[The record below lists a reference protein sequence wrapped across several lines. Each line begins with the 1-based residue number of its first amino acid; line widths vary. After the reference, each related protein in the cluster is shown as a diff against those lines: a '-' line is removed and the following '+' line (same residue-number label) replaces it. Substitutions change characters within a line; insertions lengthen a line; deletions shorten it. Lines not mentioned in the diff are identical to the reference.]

1 MKILIIE
8 DEYSL
13 ADAIAEVLKKENFTT
28 NIITD
33 GEEGENEALTNVY
46 DLILLDIMLPNKDGF
61 KILNDLRKEKV
72 DTPIIILTAKSEIND
87 KLNGLENGADDYITK
102 PFHIKELVA
111 RVKVVLKRKVNIEN
125 TDILEYD
132 DLKLDIRTGKMSAN
146 GNEIS
151 INGKELDLLET
162 LLLNKTQI
170 VNREILA
177 NKIITGSKVIENL
190 VVDDSTLV
198 TTITPTF
205 ILKDKDSVEKFTTE
219 IKEKGLSE
227 YYTLNTNVEELESAT
242 KSIENVK
249 TFATTFLLIMLAIS
263 AVVLFVINM
272 INIRER
278 KYEIG
283 VFRTIGV
290 SKFKLTLQFALE
302 ILIVSVVMLGIG
314 AVCGSFLAKPVGNML
329 LENEIQSVQEE
340 TEQISNNFGKGGP
353 MDMNFG
359 GTVNVQTIDTI
370 NAVVDITVVAQ
381 LLGIGLALML
391 ASSLA
396 SMISI
401 QRFSPLT
408 ILKERS

>member
-146 GNEIS
+146 GN
-151 INGKELDLLET
+151 
-162 LLLNKTQI
+162 
-170 VNREILA
+170 
-177 NKIITGSKVIENL
+177 
-190 VVDDSTLV
+190 
-198 TTITPTF
+198 
-205 ILKDKDSVEKFTTE
+205 
-219 IKEKGLSE
+219 
-227 YYTLNTNVEELESAT
+227 
-242 KSIENVK
+242 IENVDNIQERK
-249 TFATTFLLIMLAIS
+249 IFDVSKETEMTISMFESMAYERNVKLSSKIQENIMVNGNKEDIEHILSTLIDNAIKHTESGNEVIVELSKEKNELIIQVKNEGKEIPEKERKKIFERFYRIDKSRNRNEKRYGLGLAIAKS
-263 AVVLFVINM
+263 TVKKYNGNIKVLYKDGF
-272 INIRER
+272 
-278 KYEIG
+278 
-283 VFRTIGV
+283 TI
-290 SKFKLTLQFALE
+290 FKVNLQ
-302 ILIVSVVMLGIG
+302 I
-314 AVCGSFLAKPVGNML
+314 
-329 LENEIQSVQEE
+329 
-340 TEQISNNFGKGGP
+340 
-353 MDMNFG
+353 
-359 GTVNVQTIDTI
+359 
-370 NAVVDITVVAQ
+370 
-381 LLGIGLALML
+381 
-391 ASSLA
+391 
-396 SMISI
+396 
-401 QRFSPLT
+401 
-408 ILKERS
+408 

>member
-146 GNEIS
+146 GN
-151 INGKELDLLET
+151 
-162 LLLNKTQI
+162 
-170 VNREILA
+170 
-177 NKIITGSKVIENL
+177 
-190 VVDDSTLV
+190 
-198 TTITPTF
+198 
-205 ILKDKDSVEKFTTE
+205 
-219 IKEKGLSE
+219 
-227 YYTLNTNVEELESAT
+227 
-242 KSIENVK
+242 IENVDNIQERK
-249 TFATTFLLIMLAIS
+249 IFDVSKETEMTISMFESMAYERNVKLSSKIQENIMVNGNKEDIEHILSTLIDNAIKHTESGNDVIVELSKEKNELIIQVKNKGKEIPEEEREKIFERFYRIDKSRNRNEKRYGLGLAIAKS
-263 AVVLFVINM
+263 TVKKYNGNIKVLYKDGF
-272 INIRER
+272 
-278 KYEIG
+278 
-283 VFRTIGV
+283 TI
-290 SKFKLTLQFALE
+290 FKVNLQ
-302 ILIVSVVMLGIG
+302 
-314 AVCGSFLAKPVGNML
+314 
-329 LENEIQSVQEE
+329 IQ
-340 TEQISNNFGKGGP
+340 
-353 MDMNFG
+353 
-359 GTVNVQTIDTI
+359 
-370 NAVVDITVVAQ
+370 
-381 LLGIGLALML
+381 
-391 ASSLA
+391 
-396 SMISI
+396 
-401 QRFSPLT
+401 
-408 ILKERS
+408 

>member
-146 GNEIS
+146 GN
-151 INGKELDLLET
+151 
-162 LLLNKTQI
+162 
-170 VNREILA
+170 
-177 NKIITGSKVIENL
+177 
-190 VVDDSTLV
+190 
-198 TTITPTF
+198 
-205 ILKDKDSVEKFTTE
+205 
-219 IKEKGLSE
+219 
-227 YYTLNTNVEELESAT
+227 
-242 KSIENVK
+242 IENVDNIQERK
-249 TFATTFLLIMLAIS
+249 IFDVSKETEMTIS
-263 AVVLFVINM
+263 MFESMAYERNVKLSSKIQENIM
-272 INIRER
+272 INGNKEDIEHILSTLIDNAIKHTESGNDVIVELSKEKNELIIQVKNEGKEIPEKER
-278 KYEIG
+278 KKYLKD
-283 VFRTIGV
+283 F
-290 SKFKLTLQFALE
+290 
-302 ILIVSVVMLGIG
+302 IV
-314 AVCGSFLAKPVGNML
+314 
-329 LENEIQSVQEE
+329 
-340 TEQISNNFGKGGP
+340 
-353 MDMNFG
+353 
-359 GTVNVQTIDTI
+359 
-370 NAVVDITVVAQ
+370 
-381 LLGIGLALML
+381 
-391 ASSLA
+391 
-396 SMISI
+396 
-401 QRFSPLT
+401 
-408 ILKERS
+408 